1 MQILRS
7 ELRRHW
13 EQISLFTRANQRFK
27 LQSLPSRF
35 LKLRN
40 TAIFTF
46 CAAQF
51 LSAEKLR
58 KGKLRKLKMSGIP
71 RITLVHM
78 IGQNTLG
85 ETIVKIVTCRT
96 TGDRSFRPKV
106 DSPEFV
112 SPYESPFACRSSS
125 FWRHDHTA
133 QVFDQKFLPVK
144 NSHRI
149 HIKDKRSD
157 R

>member
-13 EQISLFTRANQRFK
+13 EQISLFTQANQQFK

-51 LSAEKLR
+51 LSAEKENSET
-58 KGKLRKLKMSGIP
+58 SGIP

-144 NSHRI
+144 NLHRI

>member
-13 EQISLFTRANQRFK
+13 EQISLFTQANQQFK

-51 LSAEKLR
+51 LSAEKENSET
-58 KGKLRKLKMSGIP
+58 SGIP

-78 IGQNTLG
+78 IGQNTLA

>member
-40 TAIFTF
+40 TAIVTF

-51 LSAEKLR
+51 LSAEKENSET
-58 KGKLRKLKMSGIP
+58 SGIP

>member
-13 EQISLFTRANQRFK
+13 EQISLFTQANQQFK

-51 LSAEKLR
+51 LSAEKENFET
-58 KGKLRKLKMSGIP
+58 SGIP

-96 TGDRSFRPKV
+96 TGDRSFRPKI